1 MENKYYN
8 QLMNNPL
15 ENIPLEQM
23 ILAIIIND
31 NNSYDGIS
39 GFIKPNMFANGKHS
53 FLYEKMVQ
61 LFRLGNPVNVATLYP
76 IITTHQEYGIT
87 IQYLEEIVK
96 NIYGKE
102 NLMKYCGTLRDLF
115 LRRKVLTVMQQGSV
129 RLQEFVI
136 DEKSENII
144 EKIERDIFN
153 IVDHH
158 DSKTVYKLGD
168 SAVNFAHKIAQHD
181 PATLTGIDTGFRSLN
196 ELLGGF
202 QRGELIV
209 LAGRPSM
216 GKTALAVAI
225 GVNAAKNKQQ
235 KNSVLFFSLEM
246 PEEQITMRILSAE
259 SSIDSFRLRSGR
271 QSAQESILLME
282 KAQSLSP
289 LKFFIDDIALTT
301 ITNIRITSRRIKR
314 MYGLDLIVIDYLQ
327 LIKNEG
333 SNDTRSIELGHIT
346 QGLKSIAK
354 ELNVS
359 VVVLSQL
366 SRAVESRDDKRPQMS
381 DLRES
386 GAIEQDADLVMFIY
400 REEYYLKRKEPREDK
415 VDEWTQWKAQLDQW
429 ENCAEVLIEKNRNG
443 SIGVC
448 KLFYDMGTSVFRD
461 F

>member
-1 MENKYYN
+1 ME
-8 QLMNNPL
+8 NPL

-31 NNSYDGIS
+31 NNSYDNIS
-39 GFIKPNMFANGKHS
+39 GLIKSNMFSNGKHS

-61 LFRLGNPVNVATLYP
+61 LFRQGNPVNIATLYP

-87 IQYLEEIVK
+87 VEYLEDMVK

-102 NLMKYCGTLRDLF
+102 NLSKYCESLRDLF
-115 LRRKVLTVMQQGSV
+115 LRRKILQIMQSGSQK
-129 RLQEFVI
+129 LQEI
-136 DEKSENII
+136 QINEKSENII

-153 IVDHH
+153 VVDHH
-158 DSKTVYKLGD
+158 DNKSVYKLGD
-168 SAVNFAHKIAQHD
+168 SALNFAHKIAQHD
-181 PATLTGIDTGFRSLN
+181 PADLTGIDTGFKTLN

-225 GVNAAKNKQQ
+225 GVNASKNKHQ

-259 SSIDSFRLRSGR
+259 SGVDSFRLRSGR
-271 QSAQESILLME
+271 QSSQESIQIIE
-282 KAQSLSP
+282 KAQSLAP
-289 LKFFIDDIALTT
+289 LKFFIDDVALTT

-314 MYGLDLIVIDYLQ
+314 IYGLDLIIVDYLQ

-333 SNDTRSIELGHIT
+333 TNDTRSIELGHIT

-359 VVVLSQL
+359 IVVLSQL

-415 VDEWTQWKAQLDQW
+415 VEEWTAWKNQLDQW

-448 KLFYDMGTSVFRD
+448 KLFYDMSTSIFRD